1 MGSALRLRIRL
12 DYRGVARGRFLFGS
26 RNSQQVAEDSREQK
40 VNLLRNLPLQGIEI
54 EQVDMQ
60 PSTYTLYD
68 EARGVEVTY
77 APVVL
82 TLRAESLEDV
92 VRMLFWEEFRKVEIL
107 EPEELVLDRHQLE
120 RLLFR
125 IGEGAQETRV
135 ALEKKLAGR

>member
-1 MGSALRLRIRL
+1 MGAPLRLRIRL
-12 DYRGVARGRFLFGS
+12 DYRGVARKRFLLGS
-26 RNSQQVAEDSREQK
+26 RNSQQVAEDTREQK

-60 PSTYTLYD
+60 VSPYTLYD
-68 EARGVEVTY
+68 EAQGAEITY

-92 VRMLFWEEFRKVEIL
+92 VRFLFWEEFRKVEIL
-107 EPEELVLDRHQLE
+107 EPEELLLDRHQLE

-125 IGEGAQETRV
+125 IGEGAQESRL
-135 ALEKKLAGR
+135 ALEKKLTGR